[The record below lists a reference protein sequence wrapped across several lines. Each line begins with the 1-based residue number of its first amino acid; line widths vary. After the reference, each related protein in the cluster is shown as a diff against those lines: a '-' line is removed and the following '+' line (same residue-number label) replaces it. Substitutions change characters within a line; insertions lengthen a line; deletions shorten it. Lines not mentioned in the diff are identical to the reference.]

1 MNRLVIKRLR
11 GNFCAMNSKREI
23 AEVDDNRLRTLRLTF
38 QRLIILAAIVADV
51 DLKRKVK

>member
-23 AEVDDNRLRTLRLTF
+23 VEVDDNRLRTLRLTF